1 MRGSK
6 NERLVTKKLVPAKD
20 FQDITPVSC
29 GIEKCSASQ
38 AWAAVAH
45 DWYILHFVVS
55 GKGKFKSDRGE
66 FKLSENEVFIIKP
79 EEISYYEADKDA
91 PWQYI
96 WICFR
101 AKAKMPEIIKMRDVF
116 EAPYLKKC
124 FFDAVERPDALENV
138 LGYEEFLLAKIWEI
152 ISLIKMK
159 EESSALQGNYVKHA
173 LNIIETE
180 FQTGITVNDI
190 SDRLYLNRTY
200 FTKIFK
206 AAMKESPGIY
216 LHAHRMN
223 TAANLLRSKNLPTAT
238 VAASVGFF
246 DVSSFSRA
254 FKSFFGISP
263 GKYAE
268 ENFKKGD

>member
-1 MRGSK
+1 MHSNK
-6 NERLVTKKLVPAKD
+6 NERTVIKKLVLAKD

-29 GIEKCSASQ
+29 GRELCSASQ
-38 AWAAVAH
+38 AWATVAG

-55 GKGKFKSDRGE
+55 GKGEFKTDRGD
-66 FKLSENEVFIIKP
+66 FKLSENEVFVIKP
-79 EEISYYEADKDA
+79 EEITYYEADKFE
-91 PWQYI
+91 PWEYI
-96 WICFR
+96 WICFH
-101 AKAKMPEIIKMRDVF
+101 AKSELPETVKKRDVF
-116 EAPYLKKC
+116 KAPYLKNC
-124 FFDAVERPDALENV
+124 FFDAATHPDYLENA

-152 ISLIKMK
+152 ISLIKMH
-159 EESSALQGNYVKHA
+159 EEPRSMQGNYVKHA

-206 AAMKESPGIY
+206 EAVKESPGAY
-216 LHAHRMN
+216 LHSHRMN
-223 TAANLLRSKNLPTAT
+223 TAANLLRSKKLPTAT
-238 VAASVGFF
+238 VAASVGFA

-263 GKYAE
+263 GRYAE
-268 ENFKKGD
+268 ENFTKGN